1 MITRDEAHALLT
13 EHNAEPH
20 LIHHAL
26 EAEAVMRGLADKLGR
41 DADLWGITGLLHDL
55 DYSATKDNPACH
67 GLNTAEMLAGK
78 LPEEALHAIK
88 AHNEECTG
96 VKAESEL
103 DFALRAGES
112 VTGLVHANALVR
124 PTGLEGMK
132 AKSLKKKMKEKA
144 FAAGVDR
151 DRVREYEKIGLEA
164 GDFFQIAIQ
173 AFEGIK
179 GQVGLG

>member
-1 MITRDEAHALLT
+1 MISRQDAYALLL
-13 EHNAEPH
+13 EHNSEQH

-26 EAEAVMRGLADKLGR
+26 EAEAVMRGLAEKLGG
-41 DADLWGITGLLHDL
+41 DPELWGVTGLLHDL
-55 DYSATKDNPACH
+55 DYSKTKDNTARH
-67 GLNTAEMLAGK
+67 GLDTAEMLDGR
-78 LPEEALHAIK
+78 LPEEALYAIK

-96 VKAESEL
+96 VKAESQF

-124 PTGLEGMK
+124 PTGMEGMK

-144 FAAGVDR
+144 FAASVDR
-151 DRVREYEKIGLEA
+151 ERIREYEKIGLEA
-164 GDFFQIAIQ
+164 GDFFTIAIQ
-173 AFEGIK
+173 AIDGIK